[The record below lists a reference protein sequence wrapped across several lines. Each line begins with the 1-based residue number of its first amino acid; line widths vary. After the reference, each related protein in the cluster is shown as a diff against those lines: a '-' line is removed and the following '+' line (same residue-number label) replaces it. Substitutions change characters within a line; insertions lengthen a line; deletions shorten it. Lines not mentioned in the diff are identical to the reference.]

1 MDLNQDEIKALTRL
15 KTFLQ
20 GQENFVDLRVI
31 GSKTRGLST
40 PESDIDVLII
50 VRKFDRDFQA
60 LIDDMI
66 FELNLQYDC
75 LISAVIFNQDEL
87 ESGPM
92 SESPLYRVAMREGIR
107 V

>member
-1 MDLNQDEIKALTRL
+1 MDLNQDELNALTRL

-20 GQENFVDLRVI
+20 DQESFVDLLVF
-31 GSKTRGLST
+31 GSKVRGSST
-40 PESDIDVLII
+40 QESDIDVLII
-50 VRKFDRDFQA
+50 VREFDRDLQA

-66 FELNLQYDC
+66 FELNLEYDC

-87 ESGPM
+87 ESGLM
-92 SESPLYRVAMREGIR
+92 SESPLYRSAIQEGIR